1 MLANLAEE
9 QTVAMF
15 YHIPLL
21 LLYQQTPGGATV
33 LPGGVGLMRSWIR
46 QIVFNHV
53 F

>member
-9 QTVAMF
+9 QTAAMF

-21 LLYQQTPGGATV
+21 LYQKTPGGATE